1 MVRPDDIDPVLAD
14 LGARLRAA
22 LATVDLPELDPGFER
37 PKQADHGDWAS
48 TLALRLAKPA
58 KMNPRE
64 IADRVVEQ
72 LDLPPQVDTVEV
84 AGPGFLNF
92 RFSAGYYAD
101 LVRSVVA
108 DGDFFG
114 RRTLGEDAA
123 ITINVEFV
131 SANPTGPLHVGAG
144 RWAATGDAIA
154 ALLEASGHHVTREY
168 YVNDAGEQI
177 RKFGESVVLRARGEE
192 MGEAHYRGHYV
203 AEIAER
209 LRAAHGDDL
218 FADVEGDTSDVMSGG
233 ASHTPGGV
241 GDGVLDDGE
250 DVLTAAGDPRVAP
263 ATAARVGEMA
273 VEAMRA
279 QIEATLHHLGVDYD
293 VWFSE
298 RRRLHESGEVQ
309 AAIAALREGGHTY
322 EADGALFLRT
332 EQHGDDKDRVLVR
345 SDGRPTY
352 FAADCAY
359 MRDKWSRADV
369 LYYLL
374 GADHHGYVGRLKA
387 AATCLGI
394 PPQALDIRIGQLVNL
409 LREGEPV
416 KMSKR
421 SGELVEL
428 AEVVDEVGVDVTR
441 YHFLRQSLDTMVDF
455 DLAVVAR
462 QSMDN
467 PVYYVQYA
475 HARISSLVRTAD
487 ERGFDHGDI
496 ADAALTT
503 LTHPAEQ
510 ELLKA
515 MAQLPQVVAEAAELR
530 ATQRLARYAEELAG
544 TFHRFYSECKVL
556 VDDQEVARARY
567 WLAVAARQVL
577 ANALGLLRVSAPERM

>member
-14 LGARLRAA
+14 LGSRLRAA
-22 LATVDLPELDPGFER
+22 LAAAGLPDADPGFER

-48 TLALRLAKPA
+48 TMAMRLAKPA
-58 KMNPRE
+58 RRNPRE
-64 IADRVVEQ
+64 IAQSV
-72 LDLPPQVDTVEV
+72 LDELELPSQVDSVEM

-92 RFSAGYYAD
+92 RFSPGYYAD
-101 LVRSVVA
+101 LVRAVVA
-108 DGDFFG
+108 DGNAFG

-123 ITINVEFV
+123 ITVNVEFV

-168 YVNDAGEQI
+168 YVNDAGEQV
-177 RKFGESVVLRARGEE
+177 RTFGESVVLVARGEE
-192 MGEAHYRGHYV
+192 LGERHYRGAYV
-203 AEIAER
+203 TEIAEA
-209 LRAAHGDDL
+209 LRSEHGDAL
-218 FADVEGDTSDVMSGG
+218 FAQTAGDADVVAAG
-233 ASHTPGGV
+233 ASHQRAEGDH

-250 DVLTAAGDPRVAP
+250 TAVAADARVAP
-263 ATAARVGEMA
+263 ATAARVGELA

-279 QIEATLHHLGVDYD
+279 NIEATLHAMGVDYD

-298 RRRLHESGEVQ
+298 RQGLHESGEVG
-309 AAIAALREGGHTY
+309 AAIVALREAGETY
-322 EADGALFLRT
+322 EQDGALFLRT
-332 EQHGDDKDRVLVR
+332 ERHGDDKDRVLVR

-374 GADHHGYVGRLKA
+374 GADHHGYVDRLKA
-387 AATCLGI
+387 AAACLGI
-394 PPQALDIRIGQLVNL
+394 PPEALEIRIGQMVNL

-416 KMSKR
+416 RMGKR
-421 SGELVEL
+421 SGNFVEL

-441 YHFLRQSLDTMVDF
+441 YQFLRQSLDTTVDF

-475 HARISSLVRTAD
+475 HARIASLIRMAD
-487 ERGFDHGDI
+487 ERGFDHGDV
-496 ADAALTT
+496 ADADL
-503 LTHPAEQ
+503 LLLDHPAEQ

-515 MAQLPQVVAEAAELR
+515 MSRLPEVIAEAADLR
-530 ATQRLARYAEELAG
+530 ATQRLAHYAEDLAG
-544 TFHRFYSECKVL
+544 TFHRFYTECKVL
-556 VDDQEVARARY
+556 VDDDQLARARY
-567 WLAVAARQVL
+567 WLAVAAKQVL
-577 ANALGLLRVSAPERM
+577 ANALGLLRVAAPDRM

>member
-1 MVRPDDIDPVLAD
+1 LVRPDDIDPTLAD
-14 LGARLRAA
+14 LGARIRAA
-22 LATVDLPELDPGFER
+22 LVAAELPDVDPGFER
-37 PKQADHGDWAS
+37 PKQAEHGDWAS

-64 IADRVVEQ
+64 IAQQVADRLE
-72 LDLPPQVDTVEV
+72 LPPQVSTVEI

-92 RFSAGYYAD
+92 RFSPGYYAD
-101 LVRSVVA
+101 LVRHVVA
-108 DGDFFG
+108 DGSHFG

-123 ITINVEFV
+123 ITVNVEFV

-154 ALLEASGHHVTREY
+154 AMLEAAGHHVVREY

-177 RKFGESVVLRARGEE
+177 RRFGESVVLRARGEE
-192 MGEAHYRGHYV
+192 LGDGHYQGHYV
-203 AEIAER
+203 GEIAEQ
-209 LRAAHGDDL
+209 LRAEHGDAM
-218 FADVEGDTSDVMSGG
+218 FEGDL
-233 ASHTPGGV
+233 
-241 GDGVLDDGE
+241 GD
-250 DVLTAAGDPRVAP
+250 
-263 ATAARVGEMA
+263 VGEQVGTLA
-273 VEAMRA
+273 VEAMRGR
-279 QIEATLHHLGVDYD
+279 IEATLHELGVDYD

-298 RRRLHESGEVQ
+298 RRGLHESGEVQ
-309 AAIAALREGGHTY
+309 KAIDALRDAGHTY

-332 EQHGDDKDRVLVR
+332 EEHGDDKDRVLVR

-359 MRDKWSRADV
+359 MRDKWSRSDV

-374 GADHHGYVGRLKA
+374 GADHHGYVARLKA
-387 AATCLGI
+387 AAACLGI
-394 PPQALDIRIGQLVNL
+394 PTGALEIRIGQLVNL

-416 KMSKR
+416 RMSKR
-421 SGELVEL
+421 SGDMIEL

-475 HARISSLVRTAD
+475 HARIASLVRTAD
-487 ERGFDHGDI
+487 ERGFDHGDVGD
-496 ADAALTT
+496 ADLT
-503 LTHPAEQ
+503 LLDHPAEQ

-515 MAQLPQVVAEAAELR
+515 MAQLPEVVAEAAELR
-530 ATQRLARYAEELAG
+530 ATQRLARYAEDLAG
-544 TFHRFYSECKVL
+544 TFHRFYAECKVL
-556 VDDQEVARARY
+556 VDDDQLARARY
-567 WLAVAARQVL
+567 WLAVAAKQVL